1 MTRAQERWMRRR
13 AKISFRKASLQEL
26 CGDYVSPGRG
36 WYHIY
41 TFRPD
46 QQDEEQLRWLPFEDH
61 ETIVLLRLDIG
72 AFRSSS
78 IDDKTLAFI
87 QRILTRFAEAGKDII
102 LRILYDVDGRG
113 MVHEPAA
120 FDLVCDHMRSIGS
133 VVAEHAREILLVQ
146 GLFVGSWGEMHDSKY
161 LDPKSIRRL
170 YVTWRQA
177 TGGMIP
183 ISVRKPLHMRI
194 LETDDTVD
202 ARKKHEKTQLSEK
215 ARIGLYDDA
224 ILADDTHMGTF
235 GDKTRREA
243 SYEESWRAKDEYAF
257 IHKRMNQVPVGGEA
271 IGGKE
276 LGSREIVEQ
285 LKALPVSYLN
295 SIYQPKVMEHWKALA
310 APEGESLYAYIGN
323 HMGYRFVVKDVSC
336 KRGRLCITIAND
348 GFAPLY
354 EDARLRLIMVNP
366 QKHRQSRTLN
376 MDLRTI
382 TPGTCK
388 LVHADLRKAFCE
400 QFSAEKENSDV
411 ENEEKY
417 SVASG
422 YRFYL
427 EMIRSRDRRAIRFA
441 NEGADERLWI
451 GSMELRS

>member
-1 MTRAQERWMRRR
+1 MRRR

-61 ETIVLLRLDIG
+61 ETIALLRLDIG

-78 IDDKTLAFI
+78 IDEKTLAFI
-87 QRILTRFAEAGKDII
+87 QRILTRFAEAEKDII

-113 MVHEPAA
+113 MAHEPAA

-161 LDPKSIRRL
+161 LDPKLIRRL

-183 ISVRKPLHMRI
+183 ISVRKPVHMRI

-202 ARKKHEKTQLSEK
+202 ARKKHAKTQLSEK

-243 SYEESWRAKDEYAF
+243 SYEESWRTKDEYAF

-271 IGGKE
+271 IGGETMDSEAIIKE
-276 LGSREIVEQ
+276 LRRLRVT
-285 LKALPVSYLN
+285 YLN
-295 SIYQPKVMEHWKALA
+295 SIYHPDVLTRWKELP
-310 APEGESLYAYIGN
+310 APDGENLYQYVGD
-323 HMGYRFVVKDVSC
+323 HMGYRLVVREAKMR
-336 KRGRLCITIAND
+336 RGQLVIAMENE

-354 EDARLRLIMVNP
+354 EAAQLWLVAVDS
-366 QKHRQSRTLN
+366 QQHRCSIKLAF
-376 MDLRTI
+376 DLRTLL
-382 TPGTCK
+382 PGVKKTFIVDNMEELHTECEY
-388 LVHADLRKAFCE
+388 LLYLQAVRK
-400 QFSAEKENSDV
+400 
-411 ENEEKY
+411 
-417 SVASG
+417 
-422 YRFYL
+422 
-427 EMIRSRDRRAIRFA
+427 RDGGMIRFA
-441 NEGADERLWI
+441 NEGAGRMLRI
-451 GSMELRS
+451 GNFE

>member
-1 MTRAQERWMRRR
+1 MRRR

-46 QQDEEQLRWLPFEDH
+46 QQDEEQLRWLPFEEH
-61 ETIVLLRLDIG
+61 ETIALLRLDIG

-113 MVHEPAA
+113 MAHEPAA

-183 ISVRKPLHMRI
+183 ISVRKPVHMRI

-202 ARKKHEKTQLSEK
+202 ARKKHAKTQLSEK

-243 SYEESWRAKDEYAF
+243 SYEESWCAKDEYAF

-276 LGSREIVEQ
+276 LGSSEIVEQ

-295 SIYQPKVMEHWKALA
+295 SIYHPDTMAYWKSMT
-310 APEGESLYAYIGN
+310 APDGGSLYSYIGN
-323 HMGYRFVVKDVSC
+323 HMGYRLVVRDVKW
-336 KRGRLCITIAND
+336 KRRQLMITIENN
-348 GFAPLY
+348 GFARLY
-354 EDARLRLIMVNP
+354 EDVAVELAA
-366 QKHRQSRTLN
+366 QDEQDQWQSRAV
-376 MDLRTI
+376 D
-382 TPGTCK
+382 
-388 LVHADLRKAFCE
+388 ADLRMIEPGTKLLIC
-400 QFSAEKENSDV
+400 V
-411 ENEEKY
+411 ENVEESFGKC
-417 SVASG
+417 G
-422 YRFYL
+422 YRLYL
-427 EMIRSRDRRAIRFA
+427 RAIRKRDGREIRFA
-441 NEGADERLWI
+441 NEGADSPLLIGTIEER
-451 GSMELRS
+451 

>member
-1 MTRAQERWMRRR
+1 MLVQERRMRRR
-13 AKISFRKASLQEL
+13 AEVSFRKAALQEL
-26 CGDYVSPGRG
+26 RGNYVSPGRG

-61 ETIVLLRLDIG
+61 ETIALLRLNIG
-72 AFRSSS
+72 AFRSSL
-78 IDDKTLAFI
+78 IDEETLAFI
-87 QRILTRFAEAGKDII
+87 SRILTRFAEAGKDII

-113 MVHEPAA
+113 MAHEPAD
-120 FDLVCDHMRSIGS
+120 FDLVREHMRSIGS
-133 VVAEHAREILLVQ
+133 VAAEHAREILLVQ
-146 GLFVGSWGEMHDSKY
+146 GLFVGSWGEMHDSRY

-170 YVTWRQA
+170 YATWQQA
-177 TGGMIP
+177 TGGKIP
-183 ISVRKPLHMRI
+183 ISVRKPVHMRI
-194 LETDDTVD
+194 LETDDTID
-202 ARKKHEKTQLSEK
+202 AQKKRAKSRLSENAK
-215 ARIGLYDDA
+215 IGWYDDA

-235 GDKTRREA
+235 GNKTRREA
-243 SYEESWRAKDEYAF
+243 SYEESWCAKDEYAF
-257 IHKRMNQVPVGGEA
+257 VHKRMNQVPVGGEA

-276 LGSREIVEQ
+276 LGSSEIVEH
-285 LKALPVSYLN
+285 LKVLPVSYLN

-310 APEGESLYAYIGN
+310 ASNGGSLYTYIGN

-336 KRGRLCITIAND
+336 VRGRLRITIAND
-348 GFAPLY
+348 GFAPFY

-366 QKHRQSRTLN
+366 QGHRQSRTLN
-376 MDLRTI
+376 MDLRKI

-388 LVHADLRKAFCE
+388 LLHADLRKAFCE
-400 QFSAEKENSDV
+400 QFSAGKEISNV

-417 SVASG
+417 SATSG

-427 EMIRSRDRRAIRFA
+427 EMIRSRDGKAIRFA

>member
-1 MTRAQERWMRRR
+1 
-13 AKISFRKASLQEL
+13 
-26 CGDYVSPGRG
+26 
-36 WYHIY
+36 
-41 TFRPD
+41 
-46 QQDEEQLRWLPFEDH
+46 
-61 ETIVLLRLDIG
+61 
-72 AFRSSS
+72 
-78 IDDKTLAFI
+78 
-87 QRILTRFAEAGKDII
+87 
-102 LRILYDVDGRG
+102 
-113 MVHEPAA
+113 
-120 FDLVCDHMRSIGS
+120 
-133 VVAEHAREILLVQ
+133 
-146 GLFVGSWGEMHDSKY
+146 
-161 LDPKSIRRL
+161 
-170 YVTWRQA
+170 
-177 TGGMIP
+177 
-183 ISVRKPLHMRI
+183 
-194 LETDDTVD
+194 
-202 ARKKHEKTQLSEK
+202 
-215 ARIGLYDDA
+215 
-224 ILADDTHMGTF
+224 
-235 GDKTRREA
+235 
-243 SYEESWRAKDEYAF
+243 
-257 IHKRMNQVPVGGEA
+257 
-271 IGGKE
+271 
-276 LGSREIVEQ
+276 VEQ

-354 EDARLRLIMVNP
+354 ENARLRLIMVNP

-400 QFSAEKENSDV
+400 QFSAEKEISNV

-427 EMIRSRDRRAIRFA
+427 EMIRSRDGRAIRFA